1 MELAEFSVESRM
13 EGVLPPHSKPHGQFS
28 GRTPSVQH
36 TGKSQNALDWT
47 LSPAQAPSSIPVGG
61 EGCPLPRP

>member
-1 MELAEFSVESRM
+1 M
-13 EGVLPPHSKPHGQFS
+13 EGVLPPPPPRTAGQFS

-47 LSPAQAPSSIPVGG
+47 LSPAQAPSSIPAGR